1 MKSMEWMNALT
12 SQTSVDPMMV
22 ERYYKSRFD
31 NNTIIALPYFPVIKR
46 MCLYLHRKKT
56 YA

>member
-1 MKSMEWMNALT
+1 MKSIEWMNALT

-31 NNTIIALPYFPVIKR
+31 NNTIIALPYFPIIKR
-46 MCLYLHRKKT
+46 MRLYLHRKKT
-56 YA
+56 CA